1 MGKGIEV
8 KLSEAA
14 SWAEIVS
21 AVGLVI
27 SLVYVG
33 IQVTD
38 NTSAMR
44 SETASNA
51 STEFIDWYTH
61 LSGDP
66 ELMEVWLRGV
76 TSPETLDEKQ
86 SLRFV
91 FLVHIIMLQ
100 FQNNYYLVEEGT
112 LDKKMLSAINNTLA
126 TIRGTPG
133 FEMYWSLRRDLLYPE
148 FHVFVEQLMFESEG
162 LPNQSYQSRE
172 PH

>member
-1 MGKGIEV
+1 M

-21 AVGLVI
+21 AVGLVV
-27 SLVYVG
+27 SLIYVG

-61 LSGDP
+61 LSADP
-66 ELMEVWLRGV
+66 ELMEVWLSGV
-76 TSPETLDEKQ
+76 TPPESLDQTQ

-91 FLVHIIMLQ
+91 FLLHIIMLQ

-126 TIRGTPG
+126 TTRGAPG

-148 FHVFVEQLMFESEG
+148 FQAYVEQLMFETEG
-162 LPNQSYQSRE
+162 LPNQSYQRRE
-172 PH
+172 SH